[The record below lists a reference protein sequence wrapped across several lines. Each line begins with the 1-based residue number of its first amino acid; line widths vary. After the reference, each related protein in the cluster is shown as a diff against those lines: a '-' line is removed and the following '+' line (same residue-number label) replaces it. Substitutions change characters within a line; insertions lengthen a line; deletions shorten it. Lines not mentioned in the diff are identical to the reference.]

1 VTGRIA
7 KKGKHIPQRTCVG
20 CRLVLPKRTLIR
32 VVRVQHDSGEPQVG
46 LDPQSPHSLV
56 GVAIDT
62 TGKMNGRGAYLH
74 NLRSCWEKG
83 LKGPL
88 AHALRIEFTESD
100 RQILTKFLD
109 TLPTESAQEESNRE
123 AR

>member
-1 VTGRIA
+1 MTGRIA

-20 CRLVLPKRTLIR
+20 CRLVLPKRALIR
-32 VVRVQHDSGEPQVG
+32 VVRMSQGSP
-46 LDPQSPHSLV
+46 DPQGLG
-56 GVAIDT
+56 GVVIDT

-74 NLRSCWEKG
+74 NQRSCWEKG
-83 LKGPL
+83 MKGSL
-88 AHALRIEFTESD
+88 AHALRMELTESD